1 MMSVI
6 AKIFIATL
14 ELVITLGITTKEAKA
29 EIGTHLVA
37 VEAKISNSQYDLNS
51 YKSFCVSC

>member
-1 MMSVI
+1 MMSVV

-29 EIGTHLVA
+29 EIGTL
-37 VEAKISNSQYDLNS
+37 
-51 YKSFCVSC
+51 